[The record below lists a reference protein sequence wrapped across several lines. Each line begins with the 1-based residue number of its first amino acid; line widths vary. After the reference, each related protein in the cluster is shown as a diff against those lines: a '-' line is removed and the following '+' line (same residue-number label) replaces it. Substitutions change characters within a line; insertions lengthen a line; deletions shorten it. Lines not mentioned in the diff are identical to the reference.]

1 MAKTERA
8 DTTGRTDRTQS
19 QNERCFYNNYNSM
32 KKNIKYNSLIA
43 VTEDNKQQLCGYFV
57 KLGRA
62 TFHYVQFSPH
72 KKRLLNY

>member
-1 MAKTERA
+1 
-8 DTTGRTDRTQS
+8 
-19 QNERCFYNNYNSM
+19 M